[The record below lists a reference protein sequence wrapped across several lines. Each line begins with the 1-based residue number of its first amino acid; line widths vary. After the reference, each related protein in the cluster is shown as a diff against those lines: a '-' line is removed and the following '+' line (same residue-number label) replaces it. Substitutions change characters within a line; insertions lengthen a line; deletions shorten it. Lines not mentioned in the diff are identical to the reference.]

1 MKVLFSK
8 LYMVIAVGMVSCVG
22 SGNKPAVDDS
32 TVSNAVAEDT
42 VATYS
47 LSDKGISDIVL
58 GMSVSA
64 IPDSIA
70 GFYNR
75 VDVYDGKSFKGYSFV
90 SDSIEKFHAE
100 DTDFDGKINLI
111 ALRGESPLKAD
122 TGNGQIYIG
131 MTEGEL
137 LNPKGGTLVSKVD
150 GFYNICNFKVEVQDG
165 KVSEIYI
172 EWSPATLTD

>member
-1 MKVLFSK
+1 MKKLFSI
-8 LYMVIAVGMVSCVG
+8 LYTAIAVGMVSCAG

-32 TVSNAVAEDT
+32 AVSNTTVAEAT
-42 VATYS
+42 VATHT

-58 GMSVSA
+58 GMAVSA

-111 ALRGESPLKAD
+111 ALRGKSPLKAD
-122 TGNGQIYIG
+122 TGNGCIYIG
-131 MTEGEL
+131 MPEAALSNSDKENGL
-137 LNPKGGTLVSKVD
+137 YRIG
-150 GFYNICNFKVEVQDG
+150 NFKIEVQDG

-172 EWSPATLTD
+172 EWSPATIN